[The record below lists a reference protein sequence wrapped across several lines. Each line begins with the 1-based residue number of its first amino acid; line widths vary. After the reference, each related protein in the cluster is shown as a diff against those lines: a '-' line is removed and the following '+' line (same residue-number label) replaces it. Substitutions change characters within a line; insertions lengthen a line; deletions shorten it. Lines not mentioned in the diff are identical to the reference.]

1 MQAAQQAKQLKV
13 EDALEYLEKVKKQ
26 FGSQPDIYNRFLEI
40 MKNFKSQIIDTPG
53 VIDAVSEL
61 FDGHPNLIL
70 GFNTFLP
77 PGFKIEIGQIQHRQA
92 MRRQLQQQQAAQA
105 AAASHHVSHMINHNP
120 PYMAHTMMTTPGMG
134 HLHMPQMQ
142 MASMQHI
149 APAPI
154 ARPMVPQSTTA
165 PPAFDKAVG
174 YVTRIKERFQD
185 DDSKTYKKFLDIL
198 HTYQQESRSIKEVLD
213 KVSELFRYHPDLL
226 REFTYFLP
234 DAVQDEAKVRLNRA
248 ALKAQKMMRPKVT
261 KKRMR
266 KFFFFLIKTHTHTH
280 KPTRRYRKCPSV

>member
-1 MQAAQQAKQLKV
+1 MNQQMQGPNAKQLKV

-92 MRRQLQQQQAAQA
+92 MRKQLQQQQAAHA
-105 AAASHHVSHMINHNP
+105 AAASQHVSHMINANH
-120 PYMAHTMMTTPGMG
+120 PYMTHHTMMAAPGMG
-134 HLHMPQMQ
+134 QFQMSQMQ
-142 MASMQHI
+142 QMAQMQHI

-154 ARPMVPQSTTA
+154 ARSVVPQSTTA
-165 PPAFDKAVG
+165 PLAFDKAVG
-174 YVTRIKERFQD
+174 DVTRIKERFQD
-185 DDSKTYKKFLDIL
+185 DDSKTYVFA
-198 HTYQQESRSIKEVLD
+198 TV
-213 KVSELFRYHPDLL
+213 
-226 REFTYFLP
+226 
-234 DAVQDEAKVRLNRA
+234 
-248 ALKAQKMMRPKVT
+248 
-261 KKRMR
+261 
-266 KFFFFLIKTHTHTH
+266 FFLSHVTQIT
-280 KPTRRYRKCPSV
+280 SI